1 MILEVQLG
9 MMLRSSL
16 DVLEFY
22 FIQLNIMSHLSIE
35 CSTQWK
41 LMLPLKAGEVKSLSR
56 KCESIHQQ
64 SLLDLKH
71 PITELT
77 QLSEVF
83 FKVAVLLCLKNMKVV
98 F

>member
-1 MILEVQLG
+1 MILEVQLE

-16 DVLEFY
+16 EVLEFY

-35 CSTQWK
+35 CSTQWI

-56 KCESIHQQ
+56 KWESIHQQ
-64 SLLDLKH
+64 SLLDFKD

-77 QLSEVF
+77 WLSEVF
-83 FKVAVLLCLKNMKVV
+83 FKVAV
-98 F
+98 